1 MTEAPYDDINT
12 APDIVEL
19 TTLDEFE
26 RWRRAPHGCIVIK
39 DSTSGTPI
47 AHHRDCFFVDSAS
60 FNEKVV
66 AHGGANGRYWW
77 AKNSRIAEAELRAR
91 RHPGDSLA
99 K

>member
-1 MTEAPYDDINT
+1 MTESPYDDIGT

-47 AHHRDCFFVDSAS
+47 AHHRD
-60 FNEKVV
+60 V
-66 AHGGANGRYWW
+66 AVLRFHRFDP
-77 AKNSRIAEAELRAR
+77 RRLRAPT
-91 RHPGDSLA
+91 HLCTSVGPS
-99 K
+99 